1 MDAQLFWKLIQ
12 QTKRAS
18 HGEIA
23 QQVEA
28 LTQKLEQ
35 LSADDIIAF
44 ERLFIQFMD
53 ESYRADLW
61 GAAYL
66 INGGCSDDGF
76 DYFRGWLIAQGERA
90 FAAAI
95 HDPQTL
101 TSIAEPE
108 EAECEEMLYVAR
120 NAYGRKTGKDDF
132 NDQLRST
139 ASYQLKGDLS
149 SWAQGGDEETRLKQI
164 FPKLYRKFVGNDA

>member
-1 MDAQLFWKLIQ
+1 MDARLFWKLIQ
-12 QTKRAS
+12 QAKRAS

-23 QQVEA
+23 QQVEF
-28 LTQKLEQ
+28 LGQKLKQ
-35 LSADDIIAF
+35 LSVDDIIAF

-76 DYFRGWLIAQGERA
+76 DYFRGWLIAQGESA
-90 FAAAI
+90 FAVAI

-101 TSIAEPE
+101 TRIVEPE
-108 EAECEEMLYVAR
+108 EAACEEMLSVAR
-120 NAYGRKTGKDDF
+120 NAYERKTGKED
-132 NDQLRST
+132 
-139 ASYQLKGDLS
+139 
-149 SWAQGGDEETRLKQI
+149 
-164 FPKLYRKFVGNDA
+164 

>member
-1 MDAQLFWKLIQ
+1 MDAESFWKVIQ
-12 QTKRAS
+12 QAKRAS

-23 QQVEA
+23 QQVEF

-35 LSADDIIAF
+35 LSVDDIIAF

-53 ESYRADLW
+53 ESYHADLW

-76 DYFRGWLIAQGERA
+76 DYFRGWLIAQGEKA

-95 HDPQTL
+95 QNPQTL
-101 TSIAEPE
+101 EN
-108 EAECEEMLYVAR
+108 C
-120 NAYGRKTGKDDF
+120 
-132 NDQLRST
+132 
-139 ASYQLKGDLS
+139 
-149 SWAQGGDEETRLKQI
+149 
-164 FPKLYRKFVGNDA
+164 